1 MKRIVLL
8 AAVSLPMSLH
18 AQTCPTPA
26 HPYFEFQV
34 EVQARYVSSDSAGP
48 HPVVDAPSAS
58 RARADTFVVQF
69 SVDTTGRAVP
79 SSLKF
84 LRGGSPTSWD
94 AVRAALPNWHFQPAE
109 APKGCR
115 VVQLV
120 QTAID
125 G

>member
-18 AQTCPTPA
+18 AQACPTPA

-34 EVQARYVSSDSAGP
+34 EVPARYVSSDSAGP
-48 HPVVDAPSAS
+48 HPVVDAQDAR
-58 RARADTFVVQF
+58 RAKTDTLVVQF
-69 SVDTTGRAVP
+69 SVDTTGRAIP

-84 LRGGSPTSWD
+84 LRGGSPTSWN
-94 AVRAALPNWHFQPAE
+94 AVRAALPKWRFAPAE

-120 QTAID
+120 QTAIE